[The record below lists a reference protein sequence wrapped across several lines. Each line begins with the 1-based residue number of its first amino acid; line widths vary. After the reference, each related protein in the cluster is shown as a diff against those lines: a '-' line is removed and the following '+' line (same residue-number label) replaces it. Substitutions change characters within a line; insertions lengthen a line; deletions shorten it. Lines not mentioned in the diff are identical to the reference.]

1 MSRFKRCVKRSK
13 GNQAAFNVDGQEVVN
28 PPGENALHNPIEK
41 NTFDDSI
48 RTWTKEEPQL
58 DSTFEEFKASQS
70 NMATNALANGRTS
83 GGPNC
88 CVVGC
93 SNNHYRDGPRHVQ
106 FYPFPKLREKERRLK
121 WILSVN
127 RRAPDGSLWQP
138 TKASRVCSEHFVHG
152 KSNDPKS
159 RDYVPSIFPKPRAC
173 KEIAESSVSR
183 LKNRI
188 SRTEEVYV
196 KNEFVESIDE
206 SEPNSATET
215 NNIEAK
221 IPSKLDGLDF
231 GRQCSSERGHLDTFL
246 VNQMPTM
253 DDKKC
258 CVEGCSRR
266 VDVDFVHGIKFYRF
280 PSKDDYRRE
289 AWIQAINRINPDGT
303 PWVPKDDS
311 RVCSSHF
318 EGGEK
323 QDDPLSP
330 AYIPSI
336 FPKEQCN
343 LKTSSVVSPSE
354 TEKEDHPLKI
364 SLVATKLSEEETP
377 WQPVDEET
385 VSCFGDEF
393 LEIDCKKEVDMID
406 QSTQTT
412 GTLETSDSLVWS
424 CELEVNDE
432 VSSCAT
438 MARVP
443 SSKVIPPT
451 WLKVSS
457 QSTDL
462 PSLES
467 TIKVE
472 Y

>member
-1 MSRFKRCVKRSK
+1 MSMASSSIDSRPRMTIVERRGSK
-13 GNQAAFNVDGQEVVN
+13 QSIA
-28 PPGENALHNPIEK
+28 
-41 NTFDDSI
+41 SI
-48 RTWTKEEPQL
+48 RMVPLGCPKTVKY
-58 DSTFEEFKASQS
+58 STVL
-70 NMATNALANGRTS
+70 N
-83 GGPNC
+83 
-88 CVVGC
+88 
-93 SNNHYRDGPRHVQ
+93 
-106 FYPFPKLREKERRLK
+106 FYKQTITFCLF
-121 WILSVN
+121 SF
-127 RRAPDGSLWQP
+127 
-138 TKASRVCSEHFVHG
+138 SRS
-152 KSNDPKS
+152 
-159 RDYVPSIFPKPRAC
+159 
-173 KEIAESSVSR
+173 
-183 LKNRI
+183 
-188 SRTEEVYV
+188 
-196 KNEFVESIDE
+196 
-206 SEPNSATET
+206 
-215 NNIEAK
+215 
-221 IPSKLDGLDF
+221 
-231 GRQCSSERGHLDTFL
+231 
-246 VNQMPTM
+246 
-253 DDKKC
+253 
-258 CVEGCSRR
+258 
-266 VDVDFVHGIKFYRF
+266 
-280 PSKDDYRRE
+280 
-289 AWIQAINRINPDGT
+289 
-303 PWVPKDDS
+303 DS